1 MAPLVS
7 FAFEIAFLTI
17 VAAAFMIQPYWRR

>member
-7 FAFEIAFLTI
+7 FACEIAFLAA